1 MAERL
6 TIGRPRKFRT
16 PKVMEKH
23 ILEYLRDN
31 DGKLTLTGLANHL
44 GINRNTLLDYEGRE
58 EFAAV
63 IKGARSLI
71 EQRVEELL
79 LYSKQGQAGL
89 IFWLKNAGWQDK
101 TEIEVNDISKLSN
114 DELASKLSSKLQS
127 LAGGKAK
134 VANIKPNTTPIQKV
148 ATGK

>member
-1 MAERL
+1 MAERS

-16 PKVMEKH
+16 PKVLEQH
-23 ILEYLRDN
+23 ILQYLKEN

-44 GINRNTLLDYEGRE
+44 GINRNTLIEYEGRA
-58 EFAAV
+58 EFASV

-101 TEIEVNDISKLSN
+101 TEIEVNDISKLTSE
-114 DELASKLSSKLQS
+114 ELASKLSSKLQA
-127 LAGGKAK
+127 LNGGKAK
-134 VANIKPNTTPIQKV
+134 TPQVIKVAPPIQK
-148 ATGK
+148 AASGK

>member
-1 MAERL
+1 MAERS

-16 PKVMEKH
+16 PKEMERH
-23 ILEYLRDN
+23 ILQYLKEN
-31 DGKLTLTGLANHL
+31 DGKLTLTGLANHV

-58 EFAAV
+58 EFAGV

-114 DELASKLSSKLQS
+114 DELADKLSTNHQAH
-127 LAGGKAK
+127 AGGKAK
-134 VANIKPNTTPIQKV
+134 VASIRPATPPAQKV

>member
-1 MAERL
+1 
-6 TIGRPRKFRT
+6 
-16 PKVMEKH
+16 
-23 ILEYLRDN
+23 
-31 DGKLTLTGLANHL
+31 LTLTGLANHL

-58 EFAAV
+58 EFASV

-114 DELASKLSSKLQS
+114 DELASKLSSKLQA
-127 LAGGKAK
+127 LTGGKAK
-134 VANIKPNTTPIQKV
+134 VASIKPATPQIQNV
-148 ATGK
+148 ANGK